1 MARVNLRAAFMS
13 GLSSTVTAQ
22 QVFTNRVDEVAAFNR
37 SVESLCRTLDE
48 AEVSPVVDR
57 GQGRRNVL
65 TLYGVGGIGKTTLSQ
80 ELERRLLAD
89 AAAEGRDDVVAVR
102 VDLSEDGACDIENL
116 LMRLRA
122 GLGQLGSRW
131 QAFDLALA
139 SYWVRAHPGETL
151 QDFLD
156 SSPALRRASRSVGL
170 GDQIAESVRQ
180 VDPAGL
186 GGLAGLAHRAALAT
200 YRAVRDRVREGRL
213 LAHCELFAEL
223 VEAEADYETL
233 SYFPYL
239 LAWDLDHLPRRG
251 RPARRPT
258 VCVFL
263 DTFEVVNGRAD
274 RTVERLIQRCVY
286 LMPNV
291 LFVITGRNRIDWADA
306 AVGGELDFT
315 GPQCWPHLHFSND
328 TVEPRQH
335 LVGYLSESDADS
347 YLREALV
354 RDREPAMAEEV
365 RRRIIAGGQG
375 LPLYLD
381 LSVSHF
387 AALLARGGQ
396 PSATDFGGSFTAVAT
411 RSIRDL
417 PRKERDLVRTA
428 ALTDRVGAELLR
440 AGQPGVP
447 DGSVA
452 RFLRRPFLMH
462 DDAYALPYS
471 LHAALRHAIVEADRT
486 LPDGWSDRDRTEVA
500 ARLLAW
506 LGERL
511 GPSAGR
517 VAAANAL
524 ESALRLAATYGVFED
539 WMARATQRLVEA
551 GQWSD
556 LGAGLTVE
564 RAATPECRAL
574 VAAIRGVQLRRT
586 GRAAEAV
593 ELLSGAGEGVRRG
606 SATAQLVQIHLAHA
620 LRNHGDYTAAAEI
633 YRVLVGGEFD
643 AAARYWLCDF
653 EYLNGRFGA
662 ALGPLREQR
671 SHGPEAE
678 GERLRLIG
686 HIWRVNA
693 RFDEATAS
701 YTEAIDLARREG
713 LAAAEAK
720 ALANLAQ
727 TACWSGAAEP
737 VSDAAS
743 RARDLLDLVPNPVE
757 LVKIRSAEAVAL
769 AVAGDAG
776 AAAEAVEGTRRLAD
790 GIGYRGGHN
799 LADVAQILLG
809 VLGGDHDGARRT
821 RAELEART
829 RRSGGNTYW
838 VPIVTSWID
847 GVPTAAEH
855 DPGIEWVDGPAA
867 SLGRWA
873 EVAVRRSTDTGPGV
887 GRDGRGDEAS

>member
-37 SVESLCRTLDE
+37 SVEGLRRTLDE
-48 AEVSPVVDR
+48 TEVSPVVDR
-57 GQGRRNVL
+57 AQGRRNVL
-65 TLYGVGGIGKTTLSQ
+65 TLYGVGGIGKSTLSH

-89 AAAEGRDDVVAVR
+89 AAAEEREDVVAVR
-102 VDLSEDGACDIENL
+102 VDLAEDGACDIEGL
-116 LMRLRA
+116 LLRLRA
-122 GLGQLGSRW
+122 GLGRLGSRW

-139 SYWVRAHPGETL
+139 SYWARAHPGEAL

-156 SSPALRRASRSVGL
+156 ASPALRRASRSIGL
-170 GDQIAESVRQ
+170 GDQITQTVQE

-200 YRAVRDRVREGRL
+200 YRTVRDRVREGRL
-213 LAHCELFAEL
+213 LTDCELFAEL
-223 VEAEADYETL
+223 VEADADYETL

-239 LAWDLDHLPRRG
+239 LAWDLERLPPRG

-274 RTVERLIQRCVY
+274 RTVERLIQRCAY

-291 LFVITGRNRIDWADA
+291 LFVITGRNRVDWADA
-306 AVGGELDFT
+306 GAGGELDFT
-315 GPQCWPHLHFSND
+315 GPQCWPNLHYSND

-335 LVGYLSESDADS
+335 LVGYLSDSDADS
-347 YLREALV
+347 YLSEALT
-354 RDREPAMAEEV
+354 RDGEPVMPAEV
-365 RRRIIAGGQG
+365 RRRIITGGQG

-396 PSATDFGGSFTAVAT
+396 PSPADFGGTFTAVAT

-417 PRKERDLVRTA
+417 PREERDLVRTA
-428 ALTDRVGAELLR
+428 ALTDRVAADLLR
-440 AGQPGVP
+440 AGQPHGS

-452 RFLRRPFLMH
+452 RFLRRPFLTH
-462 DDAYALPYS
+462 DDAYALPYA
-471 LHAALRHAIVEADRT
+471 LHAALRHAIREADRT
-486 LPDGWSDRDRTEVA
+486 LPDGWSDRDRSEVA
-500 ARLLAW
+500 ARLLTW
-506 LGERL
+506 LGRRI

-517 VAAANAL
+517 AAIAQTL
-524 ESALRLAATYGVFED
+524 ESGLKLSASYGVFED

-551 GQWSD
+551 GQWTE
-556 LGAGLTVE
+556 LGTGLATE
-564 RAATPECRAL
+564 RAGTPECRAVL
-574 VAAIRGVQLRRT
+574 AAIRGVQLRRT

-593 ELLSGAGEGVRRG
+593 ELLGGAWEDVRQG
-606 SATAQLVQIHLAHA
+606 SPTAQLLQIHLAHA
-620 LRNHGDYTAAAEI
+620 LRNHGDYTEAAEI
-633 YRVLVGGEFD
+633 YRALVGGEFD

-653 EYLNGRFGA
+653 DYLNGRFGT
-662 ALGPLREQR
+662 ALSSLREQCSR
-671 SHGPEAE
+671 GPEDE
-678 GERLRLIG
+678 GERLRLMG

-693 RFDEATAS
+693 RFDEATAV

-727 TACWSGAAEP
+727 TACWAGDTAA
-737 VSDAAS
+737 VSDAAA

-757 LVKIRSAEAVAL
+757 LVKIRSAEAVAH
-769 AVAGDAG
+769 AVSGDTE
-776 AAAEAVEGTRRLAD
+776 AAVEAVRSTRQLAD

-799 LADVAQILLG
+799 LADVAQILIG
-809 VLGGDHDGARRT
+809 VLGDNRDGARRT
-821 RAELEART
+821 RAELDART

-838 VPIVTSWID
+838 VPIVTSWIE
-847 GVPTAAEH
+847 GVPKAAEH
-855 DPGIEWVDGPAA
+855 DPRVEWVDGPAE

-873 EVAVRRSTDTGPGV
+873 EVAA
-887 GRDGRGDEAS
+887 RG

>member
-37 SVESLCRTLDE
+37 SVEGLRRTLDE
-48 AEVSPVVDR
+48 ADVSPVVDR
-57 GQGRRNVL
+57 AQGRRNVL
-65 TLYGVGGIGKTTLSQ
+65 TLYGVGGIGKTTLSH

-89 AAAEGRDDVVAVR
+89 AAAEGRDDVVTVR
-102 VDLSEDGACDIENL
+102 VDVSEDGACDIEGL
-116 LMRLRA
+116 LLRLRA

-131 QAFDLALA
+131 PAFDLALA
-139 SYWVRAHPGETL
+139 SYWARAHPGEAL

-156 SSPALRRASRSVGL
+156 ASPALRRASHSIGL
-170 GDQIAESVRQ
+170 GEQISETVRE

-186 GGLAGLAHRAALAT
+186 GGLTGLAQRAALAT

-213 LAHCELFAEL
+213 LADCELFAEL
-223 VEAEADYETL
+223 IEADADYETL

-239 LAWDLDHLPRRG
+239 LAWDLDHLPWRG

-263 DTFEVVNGRAD
+263 DTFEVVNGSAD

-306 AVGGELDFT
+306 GVGGELDFT
-315 GPQCWPHLHFSND
+315 GPQHWPNLHFSND

-335 LVGYLSESDADS
+335 LVGYLSDSDANS
-347 YLREALV
+347 YLSEALT
-354 RDREPAMAEEV
+354 RDGEPAMPAEV

-381 LSVSHF
+381 LSVSHY

-396 PSATDFGGSFTAVAT
+396 PSAADFGGSFTAVAT

-417 PRKERDLVRTA
+417 PREERDLVRTA
-428 ALTDRVGAELLR
+428 ALTDRVGADLLR
-440 AGQPGVP
+440 AGQPNVS

-452 RFLRRPFLMH
+452 RFLRRPFLTH
-462 DDAYALPYS
+462 DDAYVLPYA
-471 LHAALRHAIVEADRT
+471 LHAALRHAIGEADRT
-486 LPDGWSDRDRTEVA
+486 LPDGWSDRDRSEAA

-511 GPSAGR
+511 GPSSGR
-517 VAAANAL
+517 AAIAQAL
-524 ESALRLAATYGVFED
+524 ESGLKLSAEHGVFAD

-551 GQWSD
+551 GQWSE
-556 LGAGLTVE
+556 LGAGLPAE
-564 RAATPECRAL
+564 RAGTPEYRAVL
-574 VAAIRGVQLRRT
+574 AAIRGVQLRRT
-586 GRAAEAV
+586 GHATRAV
-593 ELLSGAGEGVRRG
+593 ELLGSAAEGVRQG
-606 SATAQLVQIHLAHA
+606 SPTAQLVQVHLAHA
-620 LRNHGDYTAAAEI
+620 LRNHGDYTKAAEI
-633 YRVLVGGEFD
+633 YRALVGGEFD
-643 AAARYWLCDF
+643 SVARYWLCDF
-653 EYLNGRFGA
+653 DYLNGRFGT
-662 ALGPLREQR
+662 ALGSLREQR
-671 SHGPEAE
+671 SRGPEDE

-693 RFDEATAS
+693 RFDEATAA
-701 YTEAIDLARREG
+701 YAEAIDLARREG

-727 TACWSGAAEP
+727 TACWSGDTAT
-737 VSDAAS
+737 VSDAAI

-757 LVKIRSAEAVAL
+757 LVKVRSAEAVAH
-769 AVAGDAG
+769 AVAGDAV
-776 AAAEAVEGTRRLAD
+776 AAVEAVGGTRQLAD

-809 VLGGDHDGARRT
+809 VIDGDHDGARRT
-821 RAELEART
+821 RAELDART

-838 VPIVTSWID
+838 VPIVTSWIE
-847 GVPTAAEH
+847 GVPQAVEL
-855 DPGIEWVDGPAA
+855 DPRVEWVDGAA
-867 SLGRWA
+867 VSLGRWA
-873 EVAVRRSTDTGPGV
+873 EVAARR
-887 GRDGRGDEAS
+887 

>member
-37 SVESLCRTLDE
+37 SVEGLQRTLDE

-57 GQGRRNVL
+57 AQGRRNVL
-65 TLYGVGGIGKTTLSQ
+65 TLYGVGGIGKTTLSH

-89 AAAEGRDDVVAVR
+89 AAAEGRDDVVGVR
-102 VDLSEDGACDIENL
+102 VDLSEDGACDIEGL
-116 LMRLRA
+116 LLRLRA
-122 GLGQLGSRW
+122 GLGRLGSRW

-139 SYWVRAHPGETL
+139 SYWARAHPGEAL

-156 SSPALRRASRSVGL
+156 ASPALRRASRSIGL
-170 GDQIAESVRQ
+170 GDQIAETVRD

-186 GGLAGLAHRAALAT
+186 GGLTGLAHRAALAT

-213 LAHCELFAEL
+213 LADCELFAEL
-223 VEAEADYETL
+223 VEADADYETL

-239 LAWDLDHLPRRG
+239 LAWDLEHQPERVRSS
-251 RPARRPT
+251 RRPT

-274 RTVERLIQRCVY
+274 RTVERLLQRCVY

-306 AVGGELDFT
+306 GVGGELDFT
-315 GPQCWPHLHFSND
+315 GPRYWPNLHFGNS
-328 TVEPRQH
+328 TAEPRQH
-335 LVGYLSESDADS
+335 LVGYLSDSDADS
-347 YLREALV
+347 YLREALT
-354 RDREPAMAEEV
+354 RNGEPAMPDDV
-365 RRRIIAGGQG
+365 RRRIITGGQG

-387 AALLARGGQ
+387 AALLARDGQ
-396 PSATDFGGSFTAVAT
+396 PSAEDFGGSFTAVAT

-417 PRKERDLVRTA
+417 PREERDLVRTA
-428 ALTDRVGAELLR
+428 ALTDRVGADLLR
-440 AGQPGVP
+440 AGQPNAS

-452 RFLRRPFLMH
+452 RFLRRPFLTH
-462 DDAYALPYS
+462 DDAYALPYA
-471 LHAALRHAIVEADRT
+471 LHAALRHAIREADRT
-486 LPDGWSDRDRTEVA
+486 LPDGWSDRDRSEAA
-500 ARLLAW
+500 ARLLVW

-511 GPSAGR
+511 GPSGGR
-517 VAAANAL
+517 VATAQAL
-524 ESALRLAATYGVFED
+524 ESGLKLSAEYGVFED

-551 GQWSD
+551 GQWSE
-556 LGAGLTVE
+556 LGTGSNAEPVG
-564 RAATPECRAL
+564 TPECRAVL
-574 VAAIRGVQLRRT
+574 AAIRGVQLRRT
-586 GRAAEAV
+586 GRAAEAI
-593 ELLSGAGEGVRRG
+593 ELLGGAGEGVRQG
-606 SATAQLVQIHLAHA
+606 SPTAQLVQIHLAHA
-620 LRNHGDYTAAAEI
+620 LRNHGDYTAAAAI
-633 YRVLVGGEFD
+633 YRGLLGGEFE

-653 EYLNGRFGA
+653 DYLNGRFDT
-662 ALGPLREQR
+662 ALGSLREQR
-671 SHGPEAE
+671 SRGPEDE

-693 RFDEATAS
+693 RFDEATAV
-701 YTEAIDLARREG
+701 YTEAIGLARREG

-720 ALANLAQ
+720 ALANLTQ
-727 TACWSGAAEP
+727 TACWSGDTAV
-737 VSDAAS
+737 VSDAAA

-757 LVKIRSAEAVAL
+757 LVKVRSAEAVAHV
-769 AVAGDAG
+769 VAGDVA
-776 AAAEAVEGTRRLAD
+776 AAAEAIGGTRQLAD

-799 LADVAQILLG
+799 LADVAQILLK
-809 VLGGDHDGARRT
+809 VIGGDHDGARRT
-821 RAELEART
+821 RAELDART

-838 VPIVTSWID
+838 VPIVTSWIE
-847 GVPTAAEH
+847 GVPEAVEH
-855 DPGIEWVDGPAA
+855 DPRVEWVDGPAV

-873 EVAVRRSTDTGPGV
+873 EVAARR
-887 GRDGRGDEAS
+887 

>member
-22 QVFTNRVDEVAAFNR
+22 QVFTNRVDEVAAFTR
-37 SVESLCRTLDE
+37 SLEGLRRILDE

-57 GQGRRNVL
+57 AQGRRNVL
-65 TLYGVGGIGKTTLSQ
+65 TLYGVGGIGKTTLSH

-89 AAAEGRDDVVAVR
+89 AAAEERDDVVAVR
-102 VDLSEDGACDIENL
+102 VDVSEDGACDIESL
-116 LMRLRA
+116 LLRLRA

-131 QAFDLALA
+131 PAFDLALA
-139 SYWVRAHPGETL
+139 SYWARAHPGETL

-156 SSPALRRASRSVGL
+156 SSPVLRRASRSIGL
-170 GDQIAESVRQ
+170 GDQIAEAVRQ

-186 GGLAGLAHRAALAT
+186 GGLTGLAHRAALAT

-213 LAHCELFAEL
+213 LSDCELFAEL
-223 VEAEADYETL
+223 VEADADYETL

-239 LAWDLDHLPRRG
+239 LAWDLEHQTRRG

-291 LFVITGRNRIDWADA
+291 LFVITGRNRVDWADEG
-306 AVGGELDFT
+306 VGGELDFT
-315 GPQCWPHLHFSND
+315 GPQCWPHLHFSNN
-328 TVEPRQH
+328 TAEPRQH
-335 LVGYLSESDADS
+335 LVGYLSDSDADS
-347 YLREALV
+347 YLSEALTQDGEPVMPAAV
-354 RDREPAMAEEV
+354 RE
-365 RRRIIAGGQG
+365 RIIAGGQG

-396 PSATDFGGSFTAVAT
+396 PSVADFGGSFTAVAT

-417 PRKERDLVRTA
+417 PRDERDLVRTA

-440 AGQPGVP
+440 AGQPGVS

-452 RFLRRPFLMH
+452 RFLRRPFLTH
-462 DDAYALPYS
+462 DDAYALPYA
-471 LHAALRHAIVEADRT
+471 LHAALRRAIGEADRT
-486 LPDGWSDRDRTEVA
+486 LRDGWSDRDRREVA
-500 ARLLAW
+500 ARLLTW

-511 GPSAGR
+511 GPSGGR
-517 VAAANAL
+517 VAVAQAL
-524 ESALRLAATYGVFED
+524 ESGLKLSAAHGVFED

-551 GQWSD
+551 GQWSE
-556 LGAGLTVE
+556 LGAGLTPGVSGAPE
-564 RAATPECRAL
+564 YRAVL
-574 VAAIRGVQLRRT
+574 AAIRGVQLRRT

-593 ELLSGAGEGVRRG
+593 ELLGGAGEGVPPG
-606 SATAQLVQIHLAHA
+606 SPTAQLVRIHLAHA
-620 LRNHGDYTAAAEI
+620 LRNHGDYTEAAEI
-633 YRVLVGGEFD
+633 YRALVGGEFD
-643 AAARYWLCDF
+643 TAARYWLCDF
-653 EYLNGRFGA
+653 DYLNGRFAA
-662 ALGPLREQR
+662 ALGSLREQR
-671 SHGPEAE
+671 SRGPEDE
-678 GERLRLIG
+678 GERLRLVG

-693 RFDEATAS
+693 RFDEATAA
-701 YTEAIDLARREG
+701 YTEAVGLARREG

-727 TACWSGAAEP
+727 TVCWSGDTAT
-737 VSDAAS
+737 VSDAAL

-757 LVKIRSAEAVAL
+757 LVKIRSAEAVAY

-776 AAAEAVEGTRRLAD
+776 AAMDAVGGTRRLAD

-799 LADVAQILLG
+799 LADVAEILLG

-821 RAELEART
+821 RAELDART

-847 GVPTAAEH
+847 GVPKAVEH
-855 DPGIEWVDGPAA
+855 GPGVEWVDGPAV

-873 EVAVRRSTDTGPGV
+873 EVVTRR
-887 GRDGRGDEAS
+887 

>member
-1 MARVNLRAAFMS
+1 MARVNLRAAFMG

-22 QVFTNRVDEVAAFNR
+22 QVFTNRVDEVAAFER
-37 SVESLCRTLDE
+37 SVECLRGTLDE

-57 GQGRRNVL
+57 AQGRRNVL
-65 TLYGVGGIGKTTLSQ
+65 TLYGVGGIGKTTLSH

-102 VDLSEDGACDIENL
+102 VDLSEDGACDIEGL
-116 LMRLRA
+116 LLRLRA

-139 SYWVRAHPGETL
+139 SYWARAHPGEAL

-156 SSPALRRASRSVGL
+156 TSPALRRASRSVGL
-170 GDQIAESVRQ
+170 GDQIAETVRD

-186 GGLAGLAHRAALAT
+186 GGLTGLAHRAALAT

-213 LAHCELFAEL
+213 LADCELFAEL
-223 VEAEADYETL
+223 VEADADYETL
-233 SYFPYL
+233 SYFSYL
-239 LAWDLDHLPRRG
+239 LAWDLDRLPHRG

-291 LFVITGRNRIDWADA
+291 LFVITGRNRVDWADA
-306 AVGGELDFT
+306 GVGGELDFT
-315 GPQCWPHLHFSND
+315 GPRCWPNLHFSND

-335 LVGYLSESDADS
+335 LVGYLSDSDAES
-347 YLREALV
+347 YLSEALV
-354 RDREPAMAEEV
+354 RDGEPAMPAEV

-387 AALLARGGQ
+387 VALLARGGQ
-396 PSATDFGGSFTAVAT
+396 PSPADFGGSFTAVAT

-417 PRKERDLVRTA
+417 PWDERDLVRTA
-428 ALTDRVGAELLR
+428 ALTDRVDAGLLR
-440 AGQPGVP
+440 AGQPGVS

-452 RFLRRPFLMH
+452 RFLRRPFLTH
-462 DDAYALPYS
+462 DDAYALPYA
-471 LHAALRHAIVEADRT
+471 LHSALRHAIGEADRT
-486 LPDGWSDRDRTEVA
+486 LPDGWSDRDRRDTA
-500 ARLLAW
+500 ARLLGW
-506 LGERL
+506 LGRRL
-511 GPSAGR
+511 APDAGR
-517 VAAANAL
+517 VAVSQTL
-524 ESALRLAATYGVFED
+524 ESGLKLSAAHGVFED

-551 GQWSD
+551 GQWSE
-556 LGAGLTVE
+556 LGAGLSVE
-564 RAATPECRAL
+564 RTAAPEYRAVL
-574 VAAIRGVQLRRT
+574 AAIRGVQLRRT
-586 GRAAEAV
+586 GRAAQAV
-593 ELLSGAGEGVRRG
+593 ELLGRAGDGLPQG
-606 SATAQLVQIHLAHA
+606 SPTAQLVRIHLAHA
-620 LRNHGDYTAAAEI
+620 LRNHGDYTEAATI
-633 YRVLVGGEFD
+633 YRALVGGEFD
-643 AAARYWLCDF
+643 APARYWLCDF
-653 EYLNGRFGA
+653 DYLNGRFGT
-662 ALGPLREQR
+662 ALGSLREQR
-671 SHGPEAE
+671 SRGAEDE

-693 RFDEATAS
+693 RFDEASAA
-701 YTEAIDLARREG
+701 YGEAIGLARREG

-727 TACWSGAAEP
+727 TVCWSGDTAA
-737 VSDAAS
+737 VSDAAA

-757 LVKIRSAEAVAL
+757 LVKIRSAEAVAQ
-769 AVAGDAG
+769 AVTGDA
-776 AAAEAVEGTRRLAD
+776 AAAMEAVGGTRRLAD
-790 GIGYRGGHN
+790 DIGYRGGHN

-809 VLGGDHDGARRT
+809 VIDGDHDGARRI
-821 RAELEART
+821 RAELDART
-829 RRSGGNTYW
+829 CRSGGNTYW

-847 GVPTAAEH
+847 GVPKAVER
-855 DPGIEWVDGPAA
+855 DLRVEWVDGPAV

-873 EVAVRRSTDTGPGV
+873 EVAARR
-887 GRDGRGDEAS
+887 

>member
-37 SVESLCRTLDE
+37 SVEGLCRTLDE

-57 GQGRRNVL
+57 AQGRRNVL
-65 TLYGVGGIGKTTLSQ
+65 TLYGIGGIGKTALSH

-89 AAAEGRDDVVAVR
+89 AAAERRDDVVAVR
-102 VDLSEDGACDIENL
+102 VDLSEDGACDIESVL
-116 LMRLRA
+116 LRVRA

-139 SYWVRAHPGETL
+139 SYWARAHPGETL

-156 SSPALRRASRSVGL
+156 SSPALRRASRGIGL
-170 GDQIAESVRQ
+170 GDQITESVRQ
-180 VDPAGL
+180 LDPAGL

-213 LAHCELFAEL
+213 LADCELFAEL
-223 VEAEADYETL
+223 IEAEADYETL

-239 LAWDLDHLPRRG
+239 LAWDLDQLSRRA

-263 DTFEVVNGRAD
+263 DTFEVVNGRVD

-291 LFVITGRNRIDWADA
+291 LFVITGRNRVDWADSG
-306 AVGGELDFT
+306 VSGELDFT
-315 GPQCWPHLHFSND
+315 GPQCWPNLHFSND
-328 TVEPRQH
+328 SVEPRQH

-347 YLREALV
+347 YLSEALT
-354 RDREPAMAEEV
+354 RDGEPAIPAEV

-387 AALLARGGQ
+387 VALLARGGQ
-396 PSATDFGGSFTAVAT
+396 PSPADFGGSFTAVAT

-417 PRKERDLVRTA
+417 PREERDLVRTA
-428 ALTDRVGAELLR
+428 ALTDRVGADMLR
-440 AGQPGVP
+440 AGQPNVP

-452 RFLRRPFLMH
+452 RFLRRPFLTH
-462 DDAYALPYS
+462 DDAYALPYA
-471 LHAALRHAIVEADRT
+471 LHAALRQAIAEADRT
-486 LPDGWSDRDRTEVA
+486 LPDGWSDRDRGVVA

-511 GPSAGR
+511 EPSAGR
-517 VAAANAL
+517 AATAQAL
-524 ESALRLAATYGVFED
+524 ESGLRLSALYGVFGD

-551 GQWSD
+551 GQWSE
-556 LGAGLTVE
+556 LGDGLAAE
-564 RAATPECRAL
+564 RDGTPEYRAVL
-574 VAAIRGVQLRRT
+574 AAVRGVQLRRT

-593 ELLSGAGEGVRRG
+593 ELLGGAGEGVRQDG
-606 SATAQLVQIHLAHA
+606 PTAQLVRIHLAHA
-620 LRNHGDYTAAAEI
+620 LRNHGDYTEAARI
-633 YRVLVGGEFD
+633 YRDLVGGEFD
-643 AAARYWLCDF
+643 AVARYWLCDF
-653 EYLNGRFGA
+653 DYLNGRFGR
-662 ALGPLREQR
+662 ALDSLREQR
-671 SHGPEAE
+671 SRGPEDE

-693 RFDEATAS
+693 RFDEATAA
-701 YTEAIDLARREG
+701 YTEAIGLARRED

-727 TACWSGAAEP
+727 TACWSGDTAA
-737 VSDAAS
+737 VSDAAA
-743 RARDLLDLVPNPVE
+743 RARELLDLVPNPVE
-757 LVKIRSAEAVAL
+757 LVKVRSAEAVAH
-769 AVAGDAG
+769 AVAGETG
-776 AAAEAVEGTRRLAD
+776 AAVEAVGATRRLAD

-799 LADVAQILLG
+799 LADVAQILLA
-809 VLGGDHDGARRT
+809 VRRGDRDGARRT
-821 RAELEART
+821 RAELDART

-838 VPIVTSWID
+838 VPIATSWIE
-847 GVPTAAEH
+847 GVSQAAEH
-855 DPGIEWVDGPAA
+855 DPGVEWVDGPAV

-873 EVAVRRSTDTGPGV
+873 EVASRR
-887 GRDGRGDEAS
+887 

>member
-13 GLSSTVTAQ
+13 GLSSTVAAQ
-22 QVFTNRVDEVAAFNR
+22 QIFTNRVDEVAAFNR
-37 SVESLCRTLDE
+37 SVECLRRTLDE

-57 GQGRRNVL
+57 AQGRRNVL
-65 TLYGVGGIGKTTLSQ
+65 TLYGVGGIGKTTLSH

-89 AAAEGRDDVVAVR
+89 AAAEGREDVVAVR
-102 VDLSEDGACDIENL
+102 VDLSEDGACDVEGL
-116 LMRLRA
+116 LLRLRA

-131 QAFDLALA
+131 QSFDLALA
-139 SYWVRAHPGETL
+139 SYWARAHPGEAL

-156 SSPALRRASRSVGL
+156 TSPALRRASRSVGL
-170 GDQIAESVRQ
+170 GDQIAETVRD

-186 GGLAGLAHRAALAT
+186 GGLTGLAHRAALAT

-213 LAHCELFAEL
+213 LADCELFAEL
-223 VEAEADYETL
+223 VEADADYETL

-239 LAWDLDHLPRRG
+239 LAWDLDRLPHRSRW
-251 RPARRPT
+251 ARRPT
-258 VCVFL
+258 VCVFM

-274 RTVERLIQRCVY
+274 RTVERLLQRCVY

-291 LFVITGRNRIDWADA
+291 LFVITGRNRVDWADTG
-306 AVGGELDFT
+306 VGGELDFT
-315 GPQCWPHLHFSND
+315 GPQCWPNLHFSND

-335 LVGYLSESDADS
+335 LVGYLSDSDADS

-354 RDREPAMAEEV
+354 RDGEPAVPAEV

-387 AALLARGGQ
+387 VALLARGGQ
-396 PSATDFGGSFTAVAT
+396 PSPADFGGSFTAVAT

-417 PRKERDLVRTA
+417 PQEERDLVRTA

-440 AGQPGVP
+440 AGQPGVS

-452 RFLRRPFLMH
+452 RFLRRPFLTH
-462 DDAYALPYS
+462 DDAYTLPYA
-471 LHAALRHAIVEADRT
+471 LHAALRHAIGEADRT
-486 LPDGWSDRDRTEVA
+486 LPDGWSDRDRSEVA
-500 ARLLAW
+500 ARLLTW
-506 LGERL
+506 LGKRL
-511 GPSAGR
+511 GPGAGR
-517 VAAANAL
+517 VAVAQTL
-524 ESALRLAATYGVFED
+524 ESGLKLAATYGVFED

-551 GQWSD
+551 GQWSE
-556 LGAGLTVE
+556 LGAGFSSE
-564 RAATPECRAL
+564 RAGTPEYQAVL
-574 VAAIRGVQLRRT
+574 AAIRGVRLRRT
-586 GRAAEAV
+586 GHAAQAV
-593 ELLSGAGEGVRRG
+593 ELLGGAGEGVPQG
-606 SATAQLVQIHLAHA
+606 SPTAQLLRVHLAHA
-620 LRNHGDYTAAAEI
+620 LRNHGDYAEAAEI
-633 YRVLVGGEFD
+633 YRALVGGEFD
-643 AAARYWLCDF
+643 AVARYWLCDF
-653 EYLNGRFGA
+653 DYLNGRFGT
-662 ALGPLREQR
+662 ALASLREQR
-671 SHGPEAE
+671 SRGPEDE

-693 RFDEATAS
+693 RFDEASAA
-701 YTEAIDLARREG
+701 YDEAIGLARREG

-727 TACWSGAAEP
+727 TVCWSGDTAAVLE
-737 VSDAAS
+737 AAA

-757 LVKIRSAEAVAL
+757 LVKVRSAEAVAHT
-769 AVAGDAG
+769 VAGDAG
-776 AAAEAVEGTRRLAD
+776 AAVEAIEGTRQLAD

-799 LADVAQILLG
+799 LADVAQVLLG
-809 VLGGDHDGARRT
+809 VLDGDHEGACRT
-821 RAELEART
+821 RAELDART

-847 GVPTAAEH
+847 GVPTAAGR
-855 DPGIEWVDGPAA
+855 DPRVEWVDGPAV

-873 EVAVRRSTDTGPGV
+873 EVAARR
-887 GRDGRGDEAS
+887 

>member
-37 SVESLCRTLDE
+37 SVEGLRRTLDE

-57 GQGRRNVL
+57 AQPRRNVL

-89 AAAEGRDDVVAVR
+89 ASADGHDEVVSVR
-102 VDLSEDGACDIENL
+102 VDLSEDGSCDIEGL
-116 LMRLRA
+116 VLRLRA
-122 GLGQLGSRW
+122 GLGRLGGRW
-131 QAFDLALA
+131 PAFDLALA
-139 SYWVRAHPGETL
+139 SYWVRAHPGEAL

-156 SSPALRRASRSVGL
+156 ASPALRRASRSIRL
-170 GDQIAESVRQ
+170 GDQIAEAVRD

-186 GGLAGLAHRAALAT
+186 GGLTGLAHRAALAT

-213 LAHCELFAEL
+213 LADCELFAEL
-223 VEAEADYETL
+223 VEADADYETL

-251 RPARRPT
+251 RSAGRPT

-263 DTFEVVNGRAD
+263 DTFEVANGRDD
-274 RTVERLIQRCVY
+274 RTMERLIQRCVY

-291 LFVITGRNRIDWADA
+291 LFVLTGRNRVDWADSGA
-306 AVGGELDFT
+306 GGELDFT
-315 GPQCWPHLHFSND
+315 GPEYWPNLHFSND
-328 TVEPRQH
+328 SVEPRQH
-335 LVGYLSESDADS
+335 LVGYLSDSDADS
-347 YLREALV
+347 YLKEALTQ
-354 RDREPAMAEEV
+354 DGEPAVPAAV

-387 AALLARGGQ
+387 AALLARGGR
-396 PSATDFGGSFTAVAT
+396 PTPADFGGSFTAVAT

-417 PRKERDLVRTA
+417 PREERDLVRTA
-428 ALTDRVGAELLR
+428 ALTDRVGADLLR
-440 AGQPGVP
+440 AGQPDVP
-447 DGSVA
+447 DGCVA
-452 RFLRRPFLMH
+452 RFLRRPFLTH
-462 DDAYALPYS
+462 DDAYALPYA

-486 LPDGWSDRDRTEVA
+486 LPDGWSDRDRSKVA

-511 GPSAGR
+511 KPSSGR
-517 VAAANAL
+517 VVVAQAL
-524 ESALRLAATYGVFED
+524 ESGLKLAAAHGVFED

-551 GQWSD
+551 GQWSE
-556 LGAGLTVE
+556 LGAGLTAE
-564 RAATPECRAL
+564 PAATPEYRAVL
-574 VAAIRGVQLRRT
+574 AAIRGVQLRRT

-593 ELLSGAGEGVRRG
+593 ELLVGAGDGVAEG
-606 SATAQLVQIHLAHA
+606 SPTAQLVRIHLAHA
-620 LRNHGDYTAAAEI
+620 LRNHGDYTEAAEI
-633 YRVLVGGEFD
+633 YRALVGGDFD

-653 EYLNGRFGA
+653 DYLKGRFGT
-662 ALGPLREQR
+662 ALAVLREQR
-671 SHGPEAE
+671 SRGPEDE

-693 RFDEATAS
+693 RFDEATVA

-720 ALANLAQ
+720 ALANLVQ
-727 TACWSGAAEP
+727 TACWSGDTAA
-737 VSDAAS
+737 VSAGAT

-757 LVKIRSAEAVAL
+757 LVKIRSAEAVAH
-769 AVAGDAG
+769 AVSGDS
-776 AAAEAVEGTRRLAD
+776 AAALQAVGGTRRLAD
-790 GIGYRGGHN
+790 DIGYRGGHN
-799 LADVAQILLG
+799 LADVAQILVG

-821 RAELEART
+821 RAELDART

-838 VPIVTSWID
+838 VPIVTSWLE
-847 GVPTAAEH
+847 GVPKAMAH
-855 DPGIEWVDGPAA
+855 GPQVEWVDGPAV

-873 EVAVRRSTDTGPGV
+873 EVAA
-887 GRDGRGDEAS
+887 RG

>member
-22 QVFTNRVDEVAAFNR
+22 QVFTNRVDEVAAFER
-37 SVESLCRTLDE
+37 SVAGLRRTLDE
-48 AEVSPVVDR
+48 AEVSPVMDR
-57 GQGRRNVL
+57 AQGRRNVL
-65 TLYGVGGIGKTTLSQ
+65 TLYGVGGIGKTTLSH

-89 AAAEGRDDVVAVR
+89 ATAEGRDDVVAVR
-102 VDLSEDGACDIENL
+102 VDLSEDGACDIEGL
-116 LMRLRA
+116 LLRLRA

-139 SYWVRAHPGETL
+139 AYWARAHPGEPL

-170 GDQIAESVRQ
+170 GDQIAETVRD
-180 VDPAGL
+180 VDPTGL
-186 GGLAGLAHRAALAT
+186 GGLTGLAHRAALAT

-213 LAHCELFAEL
+213 LADCELFAEL
-223 VEAEADYETL
+223 VEADADYETL

-239 LAWDLDHLPRRG
+239 LAWDLERHPHRG

-274 RTVERLIQRCVY
+274 RTVERLIQRCAY

-306 AVGGELDFT
+306 GAGGELDFT
-315 GPQCWPHLHFSND
+315 GPQCWPNLHFSND
-328 TVEPRQH
+328 TAEPRQH
-335 LVGYLSESDADS
+335 LVGYLSDSDADS

-354 RDREPAMAEEV
+354 RDGRPVMSDEV
-365 RRRIIAGGQG
+365 RRRVISGGQG

-387 AALLARGGQ
+387 VALLARHGQ
-396 PSATDFGGSFTAVAT
+396 PSPDDFGGSFTAVAT

-417 PRKERDLVRTA
+417 PREERDLVRTA
-428 ALTDRVGAELLR
+428 ALADRVGAELLR
-440 AGQPGVP
+440 AGQPGVS

-452 RFLRRPFLMH
+452 RFLRRPFLTH
-462 DDAYALPYS
+462 DDAYALPYA
-471 LHAALRHAIVEADRT
+471 LHAALRHAIGEADRT
-486 LPDGWSDRDRTEVA
+486 LPDGWSDRDRSEVA

-506 LGERL
+506 LGKGL
-511 GPSAGR
+511 GPGTGR
-517 VAAANAL
+517 VALAQALASGLKLSAAH
-524 ESALRLAATYGVFED
+524 GVFED
-539 WMARATQRLVEA
+539 WMARVAQRLVEA
-551 GQWSD
+551 GQWSE
-556 LGAGLTVE
+556 LGAGLTAE
-564 RAATPECRAL
+564 GAGTPEYLA
-574 VAAIRGVQLRRT
+574 VAAAVRGVQLRRT
-586 GRAAEAV
+586 GRAAQAV
-593 ELLSGAGEGVRRG
+593 EVLGAAGEGLPSG
-606 SATAQLVQIHLAHA
+606 SPTAQLVRIHLAHA
-620 LRNHGDYTAAAEI
+620 LRNHGDYTGAAEI
-633 YRVLVGGEFD
+633 YRALVGGEFD

-653 EYLNGRFGA
+653 DYLNGRFGT
-662 ALGPLREQR
+662 ALGSLREQR
-671 SHGPEAE
+671 SRGPEDE

-693 RFDEATAS
+693 RFDEASAA
-701 YTEAIDLARREG
+701 YQEAIGLARREG

-727 TACWSGAAEP
+727 TVCWSGDTAA
-737 VSDAAS
+737 VSDAAA
-743 RARDLLDLVPNPVE
+743 RARELLDLVPNPVE
-757 LVKIRSAEAVAL
+757 LVKVRSAEAVAH
-769 AVAGDAG
+769 AVAGDGG
-776 AAAEAVEGTRRLAD
+776 AAVQAIEGTRRLAD
-790 GIGYRGGHN
+790 DIGYRGGHN
-799 LADVAQILLG
+799 LADVAQVLLG

-821 RAELEART
+821 RAELDART

-838 VPIVTSWID
+838 VPIVTSWIE
-847 GVPTAAEH
+847 GVPAAMEH
-855 DPGIEWVDGPAA
+855 EPRVEWVDGPAV

-873 EVAVRRSTDTGPGV
+873 GVAARR
-887 GRDGRGDEAS
+887 

>member
-37 SVESLCRTLDE
+37 SVEGLRRTLDE

-57 GQGRRNVL
+57 AQGRRNVL
-65 TLYGVGGIGKTTLSQ
+65 TLYGVGGIGKTTLSH

-89 AAAEGRDDVVAVR
+89 ATAGDRDDVVAVR
-102 VDLSEDGACDIENL
+102 VDLSEDGACDIESL
-116 LMRLRA
+116 LLRLRA
-122 GLGQLGSRW
+122 GLGQLGSHW
-131 QAFDLALA
+131 PAFDLALA
-139 SYWVRAHPGETL
+139 SYWARAHPGETL
-151 QDFLD
+151 QEFLD
-156 SSPALRRASRSVGL
+156 SSPALRRASRSIGL
-170 GDQIAESVRQ
+170 GDQIAETVRD

-186 GGLAGLAHRAALAT
+186 GGLTGLAHRAALAT

-213 LAHCELFAEL
+213 LADCELFAEL
-223 VEAEADYETL
+223 VEADADYETL

-239 LAWDLDHLPRRG
+239 LAWDLDHLPQRG

-263 DTFEVVNGRAD
+263 DTFEMVNGRAD

-306 AVGGELDFT
+306 GAGGELDFA
-315 GPQCWPHLHFSND
+315 GPQHWPNLHFSND

-335 LVGYLSESDADS
+335 LVGYLSDSDADS
-347 YLREALV
+347 YLSEALT
-354 RDREPAMAEEV
+354 RDGEPAMPAEV

-387 AALLARGGQ
+387 VALLARGGR
-396 PSATDFGGSFTAVAT
+396 PSPADFGGSFTAVAT

-417 PRKERDLVRTA
+417 PREERDLVRTA
-428 ALTDRVGAELLR
+428 ALTDRVGADLLR
-440 AGQPGVP
+440 AGQPNVP

-452 RFLRRPFLMH
+452 RFLRRPFLTH
-462 DDAYALPYS
+462 DDAYTLPYA

-486 LPDGWSDRDRTEVA
+486 LPDGWSDQDRSEVA

-511 GPSAGR
+511 GPSSGR
-517 VAAANAL
+517 VAIAQAL
-524 ESALRLAATYGVFED
+524 ESGLKLSAAHGAFED

-556 LGAGLTVE
+556 LGAGLTAEPV
-564 RAATPECRAL
+564 ATPEYRAVL
-574 VAAIRGVQLRRT
+574 AAIRGVQLRRT
-586 GRAAEAV
+586 GHAADAV
-593 ELLSGAGEGVRRG
+593 TLLVGAGEGVRSG
-606 SATAQLVQIHLAHA
+606 SPTEQLVRIHLAHA
-620 LRNHGDYTAAAEI
+620 LRNHGDYTEAAEI
-633 YRVLVGGEFD
+633 YRALLGGDFD

-653 EYLNGRFGA
+653 DYLNGRFGT
-662 ALGPLREQR
+662 ALGALREQR
-671 SHGPEAE
+671 SRGPEDE
-678 GERLRLIG
+678 GEQLRLIG

-693 RFDEATAS
+693 RFDEATAA
-701 YTEAIDLARREG
+701 YTEAIDLARRED

-727 TACWSGAAEP
+727 TVCWSGDTGAVRAATT
-737 VSDAAS
+737 
-743 RARDLLDLVPNPVE
+743 RARELLDLVPNPVE
-757 LVKIRSAEAVAL
+757 LVKLRSAEAVAH
-769 AVAGDAG
+769 AVAGDAR
-776 AAAEAVEGTRRLAD
+776 AATEAVGGTRQLAD

-799 LADVAQILLG
+799 LADVAQILLR
-809 VLGGDHDGARRT
+809 VFGGDHDGARRT
-821 RAELEART
+821 RAELDART

-838 VPIVTSWID
+838 VPIVTSWME
-847 GVPTAAEH
+847 GVPKAVEH
-855 DPGIEWVDGPAA
+855 DPRIEWVDGPAV

-873 EVAVRRSTDTGPGV
+873 EVVA
-887 GRDGRGDEAS
+887 RG

>member
-1 MARVNLRAAFMS
+1 MNLRAAFMS

-22 QVFTNRVDEVAAFNR
+22 QVFTNRVDEVAAFSR
-37 SVESLCRTLDE
+37 SVECLRRTLDE

-57 GQGRRNVL
+57 AQGRRNVL
-65 TLYGVGGIGKTTLSQ
+65 TLYGVGGIGKTTLSH

-89 AAAEGRDDVVAVR
+89 ATAEGRDDVLAVR
-102 VDLSEDGACDIENL
+102 VDLSEDGACDIEGL
-116 LMRLRA
+116 LLRLRA

-139 SYWVRAHPGETL
+139 SYWARAHPGEAL

-156 SSPALRRASRSVGL
+156 TSPSLRRASRSIGL
-170 GDQIAESVRQ
+170 GDQIAETVRD

-186 GGLAGLAHRAALAT
+186 GGLTGLAQRAALAT
-200 YRAVRDRVREGRL
+200 YRAIRDRVREGRL
-213 LAHCELFAEL
+213 LADCELFAEL
-223 VEAEADYETL
+223 VEADADYDTL

-239 LAWDLDHLPRRG
+239 LAWDLDRLPPTG

-274 RTVERLIQRCVY
+274 RAVERLIQRCAY

-291 LFVITGRNRIDWADA
+291 LFVITGRNRVDWADA
-306 AVGGELDFT
+306 GAGDELDFT
-315 GPQCWPHLHFSND
+315 GQQCWPNLHFSND

-335 LVGYLSESDADS
+335 LVGYLSDSDADS

-354 RDREPAMAEEV
+354 RDGEPAVPVEV

-387 AALLARGGQ
+387 VALLARGGQ
-396 PSATDFGGSFTAVAT
+396 PSAADFGGSFTAVAT

-417 PRKERDLVRTA
+417 PREERDLVRTA
-428 ALTDRVGAELLR
+428 ALTDRVGADLLR
-440 AGQPGVP
+440 AGQPGVSH
-447 DGSVA
+447 GSVA
-452 RFLRRPFLMH
+452 RFLRRPFLTH
-462 DDAYALPYS
+462 DDAYALPYA
-471 LHAALRHAIVEADRT
+471 LHAALRHAIGEADRT
-486 LPDGWSDRDRTEVA
+486 LPDGWSDRDRSEVA
-500 ARLLAW
+500 ARLLVW

-517 VAAANAL
+517 VAVAQAL
-524 ESALRLAATYGVFED
+524 TSGLKLAAAHGVFED

-551 GQWSD
+551 GQWSE
-556 LGAGLTVE
+556 LGAGLAAE
-564 RAATPECRAL
+564 RVGTPEYRAVL
-574 VAAIRGVQLRRT
+574 AAIRGVQLRRT
-586 GRAAEAV
+586 GHAAQAV
-593 ELLSGAGEGVRRG
+593 ELLDSVGASVRPG
-606 SATAQLVQIHLAHA
+606 SPTAQLVQIHLAHA
-620 LRNHGDYTAAAEI
+620 LRNHGDYTKAAEI
-633 YRVLVGGEFD
+633 YRALVGGEFD

-653 EYLNGRFGA
+653 DYLNGRFGT
-662 ALGPLREQR
+662 ALGSLREQR
-671 SHGPEAE
+671 SRGPEEE

-693 RFDEATAS
+693 RFGEATAA
-701 YTEAIDLARREG
+701 YTEAIDLARGEG

-727 TACWSGAAEP
+727 TACWSGDTAA
-737 VSDAAS
+737 VSEAAA

-757 LVKIRSAEAVAL
+757 LVKIRSAEAVVH
-769 AVAGDAG
+769 AVAGDQEAAG
-776 AAAEAVEGTRRLAD
+776 RAVGGTRQLAD

-799 LADVAQILLG
+799 LADVAQILLRII
-809 VLGGDHDGARRT
+809 GGDHDGARRT
-821 RAELEART
+821 RAELDART

-838 VPIVTSWID
+838 VPIVTSWIE
-847 GVPTAAEH
+847 GVPQAVEH
-855 DPGIEWVDGPAA
+855 DPRVEWVDAPAV

-873 EVAVRRSTDTGPGV
+873 EVAARR
-887 GRDGRGDEAS
+887 

>member
-22 QVFTNRVDEVAAFNR
+22 QVFTNRVDEVAAFKR
-37 SVESLCRTLDE
+37 SVECLRRTLEE
-48 AEVSPVVDR
+48 AEVSPVLDR
-57 GQGRRNVL
+57 AQGRRNVL
-65 TLYGVGGIGKTTLSQ
+65 TLYGVGGIGKTTLSH
-80 ELERRLLAD
+80 ELERRLLSD
-89 AAAEGRDDVVAVR
+89 AAAEGRDDVVALR
-102 VDLSEDGACDIENL
+102 VDLSEEGACDIEGL
-116 LMRLRA
+116 LLRLRA

-139 SYWVRAHPGETL
+139 SYWARAHPGEAL

-156 SSPALRRASRSVGL
+156 SSPALRRASRSIGL
-170 GDQIAESVRQ
+170 GDQIAETVRD

-186 GGLAGLAHRAALAT
+186 GGLTGLAHRAALAT

-213 LAHCELFAEL
+213 LADCELFAEL
-223 VEAEADYETL
+223 VEADADYETL

-239 LAWDLDHLPRRG
+239 LAWDLDRLSHRG

-274 RTVERLIQRCVY
+274 RTVERLVQRCAY

-291 LFVITGRNRIDWADA
+291 LFVITGRNRVDWADA
-306 AVGGELDFT
+306 STGGELDFT
-315 GPQCWPHLHFSND
+315 GPQCWPNLHFSND

-335 LVGYLSESDADS
+335 LVGYLSDSDADS

-354 RDREPAMAEEV
+354 RDGRPAMPAEV
-365 RRRIIAGGQG
+365 RRRIISGGQG

-387 AALLARGGQ
+387 VALLARGGQ
-396 PSATDFGGSFTAVAT
+396 PSPADFGGSFTAVAT

-417 PRKERDLVRTA
+417 PREERDLVRTA

-440 AGQPGVP
+440 AGQPGIS

-452 RFLRRPFLMH
+452 RFLRRPFLTH
-462 DDAYALPYS
+462 DDAYVLPYA
-471 LHAALRHAIVEADRT
+471 LHAALRHAIGEADRT
-486 LPDGWSDRDRTEVA
+486 LPDGWSDRDRGEVA
-500 ARLLAW
+500 ARLLSW
-506 LGERL
+506 LGQRL
-511 GPSAGR
+511 GPGAGR
-517 VAAANAL
+517 VAVAQAL
-524 ESALRLAATYGVFED
+524 ESALKLSAAHGVFED

-551 GQWSD
+551 GQWSE

-564 RAATPECRAL
+564 RTGPPEYQAVL
-574 VAAIRGVQLRRT
+574 AAIRGVQLRRT
-586 GRAAEAV
+586 GHAAQAV
-593 ELLSGAGEGVRRG
+593 EVLGAAAKGLPSG
-606 SATAQLVQIHLAHA
+606 SPTAQLVRIHLAHA

-633 YRVLVGGEFD
+633 YRALLGGEFE

-653 EYLNGRFGA
+653 DYLNGRFETALA
-662 ALGPLREQR
+662 ALREQR
-671 SHGPEAE
+671 SRGPEDE

-693 RFDEATAS
+693 RFGEANAAYDEAIA
-701 YTEAIDLARREG
+701 LARREG

-727 TACWSGAAEP
+727 TVCWAGDTAA
-737 VSDAAS
+737 VSDAAA

-757 LVKIRSAEAVAL
+757 LVKVRSAEAVAYV
-769 AVAGDAG
+769 VAGDDE
-776 AAAEAVEGTRRLAD
+776 AAVQAIEGTRRLAD
-790 GIGYRGGHN
+790 EIGYRGGHN
-799 LADVAQILLG
+799 LADVAQVLFG

-821 RAELEART
+821 RVELDART

-838 VPIVTSWID
+838 VPIVTSWIE
-847 GVPTAAEH
+847 GVPTAMEH
-855 DPGIEWVDGPAA
+855 EPRVEWVDGPAV

-873 EVAVRRSTDTGPGV
+873 EVAARR
-887 GRDGRGDEAS
+887 

>member
-22 QVFTNRVDEVAAFNR
+22 QVFTNRVDEVAAFNG
-37 SVESLCRTLDE
+37 SVECLRRTLDE
-48 AEVSPVVDR
+48 AESSPVVDR
-57 GQGRRNVL
+57 AQGRRNVL
-65 TLYGVGGIGKTTLSQ
+65 TLYGVGGIGKTTLSY

-102 VDLSEDGACDIENL
+102 VDLAEDGACDIEGL
-116 LMRLRA
+116 LLRLRA

-139 SYWVRAHPGETL
+139 SYWARAHPGEAL

-170 GDQIAESVRQ
+170 GEQIAETVRD

-186 GGLAGLAHRAALAT
+186 GGLTGLAHRAALAT

-213 LAHCELFAEL
+213 LADCELFAEL
-223 VEAEADYETL
+223 VEADADYETL

-239 LAWDLDHLPRRG
+239 LAWDLDRLPHRG

-274 RTVERLIQRCVY
+274 RTVERLIQRCAY

-291 LFVITGRNRIDWADA
+291 LFVITGRNRVDWADA
-306 AVGGELDFT
+306 GAGGELDFT
-315 GPQCWPHLHFSND
+315 GPQCWPNLHFSND
-328 TVEPRQH
+328 TAEPRQH
-335 LVGYLSESDADS
+335 LVGYLSDSDADS
-347 YLREALV
+347 YLSEALT
-354 RDREPAMAEEV
+354 RDGEPVMPAEV

-396 PSATDFGGSFTAVAT
+396 PSPADFGGSFTAVAT

-417 PRKERDLVRTA
+417 PRDERDLVRTA
-428 ALTDRVGAELLR
+428 ALTDRVGADLLR
-440 AGQPGVP
+440 AGQPGVS

-452 RFLRRPFLMH
+452 RFLRRPFLTH
-462 DDAYALPYS
+462 DDAYALPYA
-471 LHAALRHAIVEADRT
+471 LHAALRHAIGEADRT
-486 LPDGWSDRDRTEVA
+486 LPDGWSDRDRSEVA

-506 LGERL
+506 LGGRV

-517 VAAANAL
+517 VAVAQAL
-524 ESALRLAATYGVFED
+524 ESGLKLSAAYGVFED
-539 WMARATQRLVEA
+539 WMARAAQRLVEA
-551 GQWSD
+551 GQWSE
-556 LGAGLTVE
+556 LGSGLAAEQAGS
-564 RAATPECRAL
+564 PECRAL
-574 VAAIRGVQLRRT
+574 LAAVRGVQLRRT
-586 GRAAEAV
+586 GRAAQAV
-593 ELLSGAGEGVRRG
+593 ELLGGAGEGVPQG
-606 SATAQLVQIHLAHA
+606 SPTAQLVQVHLAHA
-620 LRNHGDYTAAAEI
+620 LRNHGDYTGAAKI
-633 YRVLVGGEFD
+633 YRALVGGEFD
-643 AAARYWLCDF
+643 AVARYWLCDF
-653 EYLNGRFGA
+653 DYLNGRFGT
-662 ALGPLREQR
+662 ALGSLREQR
-671 SHGPEAE
+671 SRGPEDE

-693 RFDEATAS
+693 RFDEASAA
-701 YTEAIDLARREG
+701 YDRAIVLARREG

-727 TACWSGAAEP
+727 TVCWAGDTDA
-737 VSDAAS
+737 VSDAAT

-757 LVKIRSAEAVAL
+757 LVKIRSAEAVAH

-776 AAAEAVEGTRRLAD
+776 AATEAVRGTRRLAD
-790 GIGYRGGHN
+790 DIGYRGGHN

-821 RAELEART
+821 RAELDART

-838 VPIVTSWID
+838 VPIATSWID
-847 GVPTAAEH
+847 GVPTAVEH
-855 DPGIEWVDGPAA
+855 DPGVEWVDGPAV

-873 EVAVRRSTDTGPGV
+873 EVAARR
-887 GRDGRGDEAS
+887 